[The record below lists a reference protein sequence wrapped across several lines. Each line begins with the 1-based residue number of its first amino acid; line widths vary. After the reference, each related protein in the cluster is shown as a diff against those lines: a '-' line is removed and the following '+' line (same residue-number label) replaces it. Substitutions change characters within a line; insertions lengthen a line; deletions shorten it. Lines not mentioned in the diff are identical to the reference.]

1 MQLDITAGGAQG
13 LRSQRGRGFLTIER
27 RAESC
32 GHVLVLPAAVRPCP
46 AQLCP
51 FPLPA
56 LAGTPVSKTEYSPTS
71 VVGSPGMA
79 GSPGA
84 AQQGAGLEAPQ
95 ESTGSAGS
103 ASAASPDRHPTEE
116 DSGEEEASVAAPSPS
131 PPSPQCRVGNGTAAS
146 ADEGLAH
153 LRLLGRQ
160 LLQGWAEA
168 VGALAKLPGVGSMRV
183 DTLADRLA
191 TLARDASPAAAAAAQ
206 QAADAGGGSVAPATD
221 GAAAGGPSGGG
232 SRGGTPPLAAPAG
245 PPPSELAGPNS
256 KQPQAYSD
264 PIDMFAIAAK
274 SAHLPYPEL
283 LHAFAA
289 SAEGAPLSGSAW
301 VFACAA
307 QGWARRPVRA
317 CSAA

>member
-1 MQLDITAGGAQG
+1 
-13 LRSQRGRGFLTIER
+13 
-27 RAESC
+27 
-32 GHVLVLPAAVRPCP
+32 
-46 AQLCP
+46 
-51 FPLPA
+51 
-56 LAGTPVSKTEYSPTS
+56 
-71 VVGSPGMA
+71 MA

-84 AQQGAGLEAPQ
+84 AQQGAGLDAPQ

-103 ASAASPDRHPTEE
+103 ASAASPDRFPTEE
-116 DSGEEEASVAAPSPS
+116 DSGEEEASVAAPSPL
-131 PPSPQCRVGNGTAAS
+131 PPSPQCRDGNGTAAA

-206 QAADAGGGSVAPATD
+206 QAVDARGGSAAPATD

-232 SRGGTPPLAAPAG
+232 SRGGTPPLAAPPAG

-289 SAEGAPLSGSAW
+289 SAEGAPFVW
-301 VFACAA
+301 VGLGLCLC
-307 QGWARRPVRA
+307 RVRVGA
-317 CSAA
+317 